1 MRGFKR
7 IWQFQYNLLMRI
19 YFLRHTTLDIEDNI
33 FYGQTDVDVSSN
45 FINEVKIIKK
55 KIEGEDI
62 NLKKILVISSPL
74 KRCVK
79 LATALNVSFKI
90 DPRIKELDLGD
101 WEMKLMSSIE
111 KSEIE
116 KWQDNLMEYKVP
128 NGESNKNFLKRL
140 NGFLKD
146 ILKFKQDV
154 LLVAHAGSING
165 MISILTKEPFDKLVK
180 NYWEKIKHGSLTSI
194 KLNEKKVII
203 EYIGK

>member
-1 MRGFKR
+1 
-7 IWQFQYNLLMRI
+7 MRI

-55 KIEGEDI
+55 KIEGEDL
-62 NLKKILVISSPL
+62 NLKKTLVISSPL

-111 KSEIE
+111 KNEIE

-128 NGESNKNFLKRL
+128 NGESNKDFLKRL

-154 LLVAHAGSING
+154 LLVAHAGSINA

-194 KLNEKKVII
+194 KLNEKKVTI